1 MASNFKLF
9 SHKNQNSLH
18 LQLYGDFDGDSAY
31 QLINALKSGNN
42 AESVFVDTNDLNKV
56 YRFGISVFEKELRVL
71 LKKPTALIFIGK
83 NKDSFFD
90 YC

>member
-1 MASNFKLF
+1 LSTNFRLF

-18 LQLYGDFDGDSAY
+18 LQLYGDFDGDSAH
-31 QLINALKSGNN
+31 QLINALKKTGND

-71 LKKPTALIFIGK
+71 LEKPTALIFIGK
-83 NKDSFFD
+83 NKGSFHN
-90 YC
+90 